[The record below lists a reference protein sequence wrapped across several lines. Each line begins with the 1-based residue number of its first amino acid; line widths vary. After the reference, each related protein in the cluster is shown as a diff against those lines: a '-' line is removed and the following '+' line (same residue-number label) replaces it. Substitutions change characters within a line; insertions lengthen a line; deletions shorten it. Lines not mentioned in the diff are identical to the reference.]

1 MCKHIFIPENT
12 FAPSHLYFLYHRH
25 LYPIILYQHQKF
37 CLLTLATKI
46 LVSVRTLMLANACY
60 RVGRTCLQRQT
71 VVARSLVP
79 TANIA
84 KSRLLSPSARLNLNF
99 EQLRFAVS

>member
-1 MCKHIFIPENT
+1 
-12 FAPSHLYFLYHRH
+12 
-25 LYPIILYQHQKF
+25 
-37 CLLTLATKI
+37 
-46 LVSVRTLMLANACY
+46 MLANACY